1 MLGLI
6 ILVGFLQS
14 WSMALSILCLCLISA
29 VMTMG
34 ANIQW
39 GYAGLINFGIMGY
52 TALGGLAAVL
62 VSVPPVREAWQVG
75 GFNMILCAF
84 LIVLMVFSIR
94 FIMKKYN
101 YIASARRTLK
111 IESESISAIGKQLNQ
126 SFINLCEN
134 VISTKGKSVI
144 MGVGKSGHIAQK
156 ISATLTSTGTP
167 SIFIHPT
174 EAAHGDMGLIGKK
187 DIVLLISNSGETD
200 EIINILPS
208 LKRHAKEISSLTS
221 NNNSTIAKS
230 ADIKIELK
238 SEKEACPLDL
248 APTSSTTNAL
258 AFGDAL
264 AIALLEAKG
273 FTKNDFASSHPAGKL
288 GKKLIT
294 QVQDIMHKG
303 SSVPKVSPNTVLD
316 KALIEITKKNLGI
329 TLVIDKAKVVG
340 IFTDGDLR
348 RCINKKID
356 IQKTKI
362 KEVMTK
368 SYKTIKSNA
377 LAVDA
382 ALVMEKNK
390 ILTLIV
396 VENKKHV
403 GVISMHDLI
412 EARIL

>member
-1 MLGLI
+1 
-6 ILVGFLQS
+6 
-14 WSMALSILCLCLISA
+14 
-29 VMTMG
+29 
-34 ANIQW
+34 
-39 GYAGLINFGIMGY
+39 
-52 TALGGLAAVL
+52 
-62 VSVPPVREAWQVG
+62 
-75 GFNMILCAF
+75 
-84 LIVLMVFSIR
+84 
-94 FIMKKYN
+94 MKKYN

-134 VISTKGKSVI
+134 VISSKGKFVI

-303 SSVPKVSPNTVLD
+303 SSVPKVTPNTVLD

-382 ALVMEKNK
+382 AQVMEKNK